1 MREALAGTNHDF
13 LLRDE
18 QRPETRRRG
27 KASKSALARVFG
39 GRRRGVVFLSCIAL
53 AAIGIPLNALYLQE
67 GRHPAPLF
75 RVTAPEASVEPKAA
89 HVSAPVPLP
98 PARPLAAAPAP
109 AAPAAKPAPAKSET
123 GHAVEKTRDAI
134 GALLNGGAPKSEDG
148 DKSVLAAQR
157 ALAKLGYALRPDGVF
172 GGATRQA
179 VEKFERDSGLPVKG
193 ELTPKVL
200 RQLHAR
206 SGLPVE

>member
-18 QRPETRRRG
+18 KRPDAQRRG
-27 KASKSALARVFG
+27 GRGKSKKSAWTRIFG
-39 GRRRGVVFLSCIAL
+39 GRRRGVLFLGFIAL

-75 RVTAPEASVEPKAA
+75 RANAPEARDETKAA
-89 HVSAPVPLP
+89 HVAAPLP
-98 PARPLAAAPAP
+98 PARPIAPASEQ
-109 AAPAAKPAPAKSET
+109 AAPAAKPAATKPEPAR
-123 GHAVEKTRDAI
+123 AEKRDAI
-134 GALLNGGAPKSEDG
+134 GALLEGGAHKSETS
-148 DKSVLAAQR
+148 DKSVLSAQR
-157 ALAKLGYALRPDGVF
+157 ALAKLGYTVRADGQF
-172 GGATRQA
+172 GAATRQA
-179 VEKFERDSGLPVKG
+179 LEKFERDSGLPVKG
-193 ELTPKVL
+193 ELTAKVR

>member
-18 QRPETRRRG
+18 KRPETRRGERD
-27 KASKSALARVFG
+27 KAGRSALARVFG

-75 RVTAPEASVEPKAA
+75 RETAPEASPEPKTA
-89 HVSAPVPLP
+89 HVSAPLP
-98 PARPLAAAPAP
+98 PARPLSASAQ
-109 AAPAAKPAPAKSET
+109 AAPAAKPAVAKPEPA
-123 GHAVEKTRDAI
+123 HAVEKTRDAI
-134 GALLNGGAPKSEDG
+134 GALLNGGARKSEDG

-157 ALAKLGYALRPDGVF
+157 ALAKLGYSLRADGVF

-193 ELTPKVL
+193 ELTPKIM